1 MPEIDFDA
9 QYGETISFKTSNS
22 FSDGSIFTLLF
33 SSDWDGNPNTITTSA
48 WDSLPGA
55 YIVQDDDFYG
65 DWYPSGN
72 ISLDC
77 INGKGYI
84 GFKYIGSGKEDF
96 DGTYEIDEI
105 IINSN

>member
-1 MPEIDFDA
+1 MKSLNQLLLDFDYK
-9 QYGETISFKTSNS
+9 QNF
-22 FSDGSIFTLLF
+22 
-33 SSDWDGNPNTITTSA
+33 
-48 WDSLPGA
+48 
-55 YIVQDDDFYG
+55 QDDDFYG